1 MFQSRLGTPRVRQ
14 CALLIAALA
23 AVLLPLVTLA
33 ARPHPAQALV
43 ERGVAEM
50 RTNPDKSKR
59 DAEAALGGP
68 TLYVAGVDFSH
79 VGPRFG
85 DAKLDTE
92 TADDVR
98 RVDELAISAAA
109 TGDAD
114 AWFQAI
120 AGVEDGTRIC
130 GFAPTYCMLRAA
142 TPGAG
147 RPLAYAESP
156 EPDGTVVTVAAVAW
170 P

>member
-59 DAEAALGGP
+59 DAEAALEIIKREPNPDLEIRARLVLCDYLSERDGE
-68 TLYVAGVDFSH
+68 A
-79 VGPRFG
+79 
-85 DAKLDTE
+85 AQQE
-92 TADDVR
+92 
-98 RVDELAISAAA
+98 ISK
-109 TGDAD
+109 
-114 AWFQAI
+114 
-120 AGVEDGTRIC
+120 
-130 GFAPTYCMLRAA
+130 
-142 TPGAG
+142 
-147 RPLAYAESP
+147 AEALLP
-156 EPDGTVVTVAAVAW
+156 
-170 P
+170 